1 MCLPAIS
8 FTEAPPVH
16 QLELVGGRT
25 HHRSNSVCVR
35 SFYDALPNAG
45 ARVCACAVCVQCRA
59 PHPHIRAHLFI
70 PPPQHRRAQGG
81 HRVCST
87 PSRPTLVAGDCGV
100 GRVPSTVP
108 EALPMCVRVRPMWV
122 LHGSSGQ
129 SCFDARCICL
139 RLQGGG
145 GQVRAPAHR
154 WPGRHWFVWPE
165 FADGIRPAL
174 LEISSAR
181 ARLLKKFTTILLSDL
196 SRN

>member
-8 FTEAPPVH
+8 FTEVPPVH

-35 SFYDALPNAG
+35 SFYDAVPNAS
-45 ARVCACAVCVQCRA
+45 ARVCARAVCVQCHA
-59 PHPHIRAHLFI
+59 PHPRIRARLFI
-70 PPPQHRRAQGG
+70 PPPQHRRPQGG

-129 SCFDARCICL
+129 SCFRCSVHLPAPARW
-139 RLQGGG
+139 RWAGGG
-145 GQVRAPAHR
+145 TCSPLG
-154 WPGRHWFVWPE
+154 
-165 FADGIRPAL
+165 RPAL
-174 LEISSAR
+174 VCVAR
-181 ARLLKKFTTILLSDL
+181 IR
-196 SRN
+196 